1 MKHVK
6 NLKIVITAGASGIGS
21 EIAMILSQADAKVI
35 ICDKD
40 QEVLDQFSKNN
51 PEIITLKADVSRE
64 EEVASFFN
72 EIKDHFGEINALI
85 NNAGIAGPSAKLED
99 TNFNDWKN
107 TLSVN
112 LNGTFLSTK
121 SAIPLLRS
129 AGGGSIINIGST
141 SSFMGTPLRSSYSA
155 TKWGLIGL
163 TKTWAMEYGEDN
175 IRINTICPSSVNGE
189 RIEQVIEREAKYRS
203 VSPEEIKL
211 AKELSKRSTGR
222 TMYILDEPTTGLH
235 SHDIKKLL
243 EILQTFV
250 IQGNTVVVIEHNLD
264 VIKTADWI
272 IDMGPD
278 GGINGGR
285 IIAEGSPEKITDVN
299 DSYTGD
305 FLRDIMNSKL
315 KKTA

>member
-21 EIAMILSQADAKVI
+21 EIAMILSQVDAKVI

-112 LNGTFLSTK
+112 LNGTFLITK

-203 VSPEEIKL
+203 VSPEEIKAAYLSQTSMKTFIDAEEIAGMIVYLLSPL
-211 AKELSKRSTGR
+211 AR
-222 TMYILDEPTTGLH
+222 
-235 SHDIKKLL
+235 
-243 EILQTFV
+243 
-250 IQGNTVVVIEHNLD
+250 
-264 VIKTADWI
+264 
-272 IDMGPD
+272 
-278 GGINGGR
+278 
-285 IIAEGSPEKITDVN
+285 KITGQMLAIDGHTESLSMAKRE
-299 DSYTGD
+299 DD
-305 FLRDIMNSKL
+305 
-315 KKTA
+315 

>member
-203 VSPEEIKL
+203 VSPEEIKAAYLSQTSMKTFIDAEEIAGMIVYLLSPL
-211 AKELSKRSTGR
+211 AR
-222 TMYILDEPTTGLH
+222 
-235 SHDIKKLL
+235 
-243 EILQTFV
+243 
-250 IQGNTVVVIEHNLD
+250 
-264 VIKTADWI
+264 
-272 IDMGPD
+272 
-278 GGINGGR
+278 
-285 IIAEGSPEKITDVN
+285 KITGQMLAIDGHTESLSMIN
-299 DSYTGD
+299 KEDD
-305 FLRDIMNSKL
+305 
-315 KKTA
+315 

>member
-51 PEIITLKADVSRE
+51 PEIITLKTDVSRE

-203 VSPEEIKL
+203 VSPEEIKAAYLSQTSMKTFIDAEEIAGMIVYLLSPL
-211 AKELSKRSTGR
+211 AR
-222 TMYILDEPTTGLH
+222 
-235 SHDIKKLL
+235 
-243 EILQTFV
+243 
-250 IQGNTVVVIEHNLD
+250 
-264 VIKTADWI
+264 
-272 IDMGPD
+272 
-278 GGINGGR
+278 
-285 IIAEGSPEKITDVN
+285 KITGQMLAIDGHTESLSTVKRE
-299 DSYTGD
+299 DD
-305 FLRDIMNSKL
+305 
-315 KKTA
+315 

>member
-6 NLKIVITAGASGIGS
+6 NLKIVITAGASCIGS
-21 EIAMILSQADAKVI
+21 EIAMILSHADAKVI

-203 VSPEEIKL
+203 VSPEEIKAAYLSQTSMKTFIDAEEIAGMIVYLLSPL
-211 AKELSKRSTGR
+211 AR
-222 TMYILDEPTTGLH
+222 
-235 SHDIKKLL
+235 
-243 EILQTFV
+243 
-250 IQGNTVVVIEHNLD
+250 
-264 VIKTADWI
+264 
-272 IDMGPD
+272 
-278 GGINGGR
+278 
-285 IIAEGSPEKITDVN
+285 KITGQMLAIDGHTESLSMAKRE
-299 DSYTGD
+299 DD
-305 FLRDIMNSKL
+305 
-315 KKTA
+315 

>member
-163 TKTWAMEYGEDN
+163 TKTWAMEYGKDN

-203 VSPEEIKL
+203 VSPEEIKAAYLSQTSMKTFIDAEEIAGMIVYLLSPL
-211 AKELSKRSTGR
+211 AR
-222 TMYILDEPTTGLH
+222 
-235 SHDIKKLL
+235 
-243 EILQTFV
+243 
-250 IQGNTVVVIEHNLD
+250 
-264 VIKTADWI
+264 
-272 IDMGPD
+272 
-278 GGINGGR
+278 
-285 IIAEGSPEKITDVN
+285 KITGQMLAIDGHTESLSMIN
-299 DSYTGD
+299 KEDD
-305 FLRDIMNSKL
+305 
-315 KKTA
+315 

>member
-203 VSPEEIKL
+203 VSPEEIKAAYLSQTSMKTFIDAEEIAGMIVYLLSPL
-211 AKELSKRSTGR
+211 AR
-222 TMYILDEPTTGLH
+222 
-235 SHDIKKLL
+235 
-243 EILQTFV
+243 
-250 IQGNTVVVIEHNLD
+250 
-264 VIKTADWI
+264 
-272 IDMGPD
+272 
-278 GGINGGR
+278 
-285 IIAEGSPEKITDVN
+285 KITGQMLAIDGHTESLSTVKRE
-299 DSYTGD
+299 DD
-305 FLRDIMNSKL
+305 
-315 KKTA
+315 

>member
-51 PEIITLKADVSRE
+51 PEIITLKADVSSE

-203 VSPEEIKL
+203 VSPEEIKAAYLSQTSMKTFIDAEEIAGMIVYLLSPL
-211 AKELSKRSTGR
+211 AR
-222 TMYILDEPTTGLH
+222 
-235 SHDIKKLL
+235 
-243 EILQTFV
+243 
-250 IQGNTVVVIEHNLD
+250 
-264 VIKTADWI
+264 
-272 IDMGPD
+272 
-278 GGINGGR
+278 
-285 IIAEGSPEKITDVN
+285 KITGQMLAIDGHTESLSMIN
-299 DSYTGD
+299 KEDD
-305 FLRDIMNSKL
+305 
-315 KKTA
+315 

>member
-72 EIKDHFGEINALI
+72 EIKYHFGEINALI

-112 LNGTFLSTK
+112 LNGTFLCTK

-129 AGGGSIINIGST
+129 SGGGSIINIGST

-203 VSPEEIKL
+203 VSPEEIKAAYLSQTSMKTFIDAEEIAGMIVYLLSPL
-211 AKELSKRSTGR
+211 AR
-222 TMYILDEPTTGLH
+222 
-235 SHDIKKLL
+235 
-243 EILQTFV
+243 
-250 IQGNTVVVIEHNLD
+250 
-264 VIKTADWI
+264 
-272 IDMGPD
+272 
-278 GGINGGR
+278 
-285 IIAEGSPEKITDVN
+285 KITGQMLAIDGHTESLSMAKRE
-299 DSYTGD
+299 DD
-305 FLRDIMNSKL
+305 
-315 KKTA
+315 

>member
-1 MKHVK
+1 MKHIK

-21 EIAMILSQADAKVI
+21 KIAQILSQAEAKVV

-51 PEIITLKADVSRE
+51 PEVITLKADVSNE

-72 EIKDHFGEINALI
+72 KIKDHFGEINSLI

-99 TNFNDWKN
+99 TNFDDWKN

-112 LNGTFLSTK
+112 LNGTFLCTK

-163 TKTWAMEYGEDN
+163 TKTWAME
-175 IRINTICPSSVNGE
+175 
-189 RIEQVIEREAKYRS
+189 
-203 VSPEEIKL
+203 
-211 AKELSKRSTGR
+211 
-222 TMYILDEPTTGLH
+222 
-235 SHDIKKLL
+235 
-243 EILQTFV
+243 
-250 IQGNTVVVIEHNLD
+250 
-264 VIKTADWI
+264 
-272 IDMGPD
+272 
-278 GGINGGR
+278 
-285 IIAEGSPEKITDVN
+285 
-299 DSYTGD
+299 
-305 FLRDIMNSKL
+305 
-315 KKTA
+315 